1 MKSLGH
7 RPRHSVSIVIGGNR
21 GGRTSLAAHVARIS
35 AKWNETIHL
44 SRENA
49 LIELFRI
56 LDSPWLKCFRVFYL
70 NWAELINA
78 THVLPSILVDLF
90 FSFSFCYFFLFSFF
104 LLFFVSFFLFLIF
117 LLFSQFFFFSEK
129 NILLLIFD
137 FLFPFSLFS
146 FPCFPCFFF
155 WFHVPFFLLFIYF
168 IYLFFFKKIW
178 VALPLC
184 QSSVGMAA
192 VHWNPQLSSPPL
204 PFSPRPAGRW
214 KPIKQ
219 PEAFSRPG
227 RAPLIL
233 IATVQARTAMNI
245 TSQ

>member
-1 MKSLGH
+1 MHLLMC
-7 RPRHSVSIVIGGNR
+7 SVN
-21 GGRTSLAAHVARIS
+21 
-35 AKWNETIHL
+35 L
-44 SRENA
+44 SG
-49 LIELFRI
+49 
-56 LDSPWLKCFRVFYL
+56 S
-70 NWAELINA
+70 
-78 THVLPSILVDLF
+78 F
-90 FSFSFCYFFLFSFF
+90 FSRFSSCYFFLFSFF
-104 LLFFVSFFLFLIF
+104 LIFFVSFFVFLIF

-129 NILLLIFD
+129 NLLLLIFD
-137 FLFPFSLFS
+137 FLSPFSLFT
-146 FPCFPCFFF
+146 FPCFAFFF
-155 WFHVPFFLLFIYF
+155 LFHVPFFFFFFLFIF
-168 IYLFFFKKIW
+168 PFLIFFFKKIL

-219 PEAFSRPG
+219 PKAFSRPG
-227 RAPLIL
+227 RVPLIL